1 MEIKSVMR
9 KYFHKYTSRT
19 HNIRYKYAELY
30 DEAPIQEKTVLYES
44 RDGNSFVDSPYRI
57 FQELVT
63 NTEFKD
69 FRHTIV
75 INENNIAAKAIIE
88 KIVELIPNKVTN
100 QISYVIRNS
109 DDYLECLASYKYLI
123 NNSTFQNFFIKKD
136 EQIYINTWH
145 GTPLKYMGFDIPG
158 NPSQSQNVLRNYLM
172 TDYLLSPNA
181 HTSRIFTNGYKL
193 EGIYQGQLMES
204 GYPRIDNTY
213 HPLTNMDEKL
223 SYFGITLDGRPTILY
238 CPTWSGSSI
247 TSPANNIKQ
256 LIAEF
261 DYLQQELGKDYQ
273 LFVKV
278 HPYLY
283 PFVKDLEELAGV
295 LISDF
300 FDVNELL
307 SVVDI
312 LVTDYSSIFFDF
324 LVEEKPIF
332 FYCPDYEQYIGDRGV
347 YLPLDS
353 LPGPLSTTIMVLCEQ
368 LKDYTKKQENG
379 YEAVVSSYRQTFC
392 QYDDGQVAKRL
403 INQIFL
409 GVDEDLKVVPT
420 ENGKERLVFYP
431 GSMENNGITSSFIN
445 LMHNLDYEKYDVS
458 LLLRTTKNY
467 EDVIL
472 TNLARLPEQV
482 RLLFRPGNPLLRFY
496 EDLADDKFRS
506 NPENLQRLKELPIE
520 GYKRESKRALGNTS
534 FKAAIDFSGYSFY
547 WGIYTAFAD
556 AKTKI
561 VYQHNDLFSDSNK
574 VIEGRKVHYLN
585 LNALFRLY
593 NQFDYILSVSK
604 ATMLVNRESLVQFVN
619 NPDKFQYCINT
630 IDPTRILTLAGKLV
644 ADDSIEE
651 LTTPT
656 VDFKLHKEAGVG
668 NVIESRVPVY
678 QDLSCIEKKQETIY
692 SFIPGERIETAARA
706 EVAGRCYVKTLKEH
720 ILIGWIEEQFI
731 VPGLD
736 PVLEKTPHESL
747 YRMIYP
753 GNHLIWKEPKDTVKE
768 NVEVTDARSTRGI
781 YFHSKWLVRTMRS
794 AYVDVWVRGKLLGWV
809 DIAAAKDVYSHATTA
824 VRSYYKVMSYKVN
837 HSLSFKIKE
846 NTLMR
851 FTEDFYGRVSLNEGD
866 IVWARPIGLFD
877 NRPQIVDLKQLNKS
891 VLHVV
896 TKAITAKGASYQ
908 AEKDGRTIG
917 WISDDKV
924 TQIDASKD
932 VLLATTDIDVVL
944 KLKENNVLYQS
955 ITLENPVNTSIDYHT
970 GYPSTQMYET
980 IEGSIYRIDLG
991 TNRYAYAPESA
1002 VTIIK
1007 NNMLTDINGDTILP
1021 INPAYQNFVNIGRL
1035 SPEKN
1040 QANLILAFKTFV
1052 QEQPDARLY
1061 IMGDGV
1067 LKDELLDLIMTSG
1080 LQEKVFLLGQKLNP
1094 FEILVQC
1101 DYFILPSLYEGQ
1113 PMVLLEAMTLGMTII
1128 ASDIPANRDVLKD
1141 GTRGILIEGT
1151 TSEAI
1156 ADTLLAGNYRNRHFD
1171 TFDAYEYNRQAVASF
1186 YRFIE

>member
-63 NTEFKD
+63 NTDFKD

-181 HTSRIFTNGYKL
+181 HTSKIFTNGYKL

-213 HPLTNMDEKL
+213 QPLTNMDEKL

-368 LKDYTKKQENG
+368 LKNYTKKQENG

-409 GVDEDLKVVPT
+409 GVDEELKVVPT

-458 LLLRTTKNY
+458 LLLRTPRNY
-467 EDVIL
+467 EKKIL
-472 TNLARLPEQV
+472 NNLERLPKEV
-482 RLLFRPGNPLLRFY
+482 RLLFRVGTPVLRFS

-506 NPENLQRLKELPIE
+506 DPQNPQRLKELPE
-520 GYKRESKRALGNTS
+520 RGYRRESRRALGNTS

-604 ATMLVNRESLVQFVN
+604 ATMLVNRESLAQFVN

-630 IDPTRILTLAGKLV
+630 IDPTRILTSAGRIE
-644 ADDSIEE
+644 ADNTIEARE
-651 LTTPT
+651 DNEASF
-656 VDFKLHKEAGVG
+656 VLHKKTGVG
-668 NVIESRVPVY
+668 NVSESKISVY
-678 QDLSCIEKKQETIY
+678 QDLSYVIKQQ
-692 SFIPGERIETAARA
+692 SKVCFFSPGELVEIAALA
-706 EVAGRCYVKTLKEH
+706 EVDGRVFVKILKDH
-720 ILIGWIEEQFI
+720 ILIGWIEEQFV
-731 VPGLD
+731 VPALD
-736 PVLEKTPHESL
+736 PILEKNPHNSL

-753 GNHLIWKEPKDTVKE
+753 GNHAIWKEPKDTVE
-768 NVEVTDARSTRGI
+768 NNIEITDAKSMRGI
-781 YFHSKWLVRTMRS
+781 YFHSKWMVKTIRSNFVDIWIGDRLV
-794 AYVDVWVRGKLLGWV
+794 GWV
-809 DIAAAKDVYSHATTA
+809 NAAAAKDMYLHQSAP
-824 VRSYYKVMSYKVN
+824 VRSYYKAMSYKVN

-851 FTEDFYGRVSLNEGD
+851 FNEDVYGKVNLTENDT
-866 IVWARPIGLFD
+866 VWARPIGLFQ
-877 NRPQIVDLKQLNKS
+877 NRPQVVDYQQLNDS
-891 VLHVV
+891 VMHII
-896 TKAITAKGASYQ
+896 TKAITAEGTSYQ
-908 AEKDGRTIG
+908 IEKDGRKVG
-917 WISDDKV
+917 WVAEDKV
-924 TQIDASKD
+924 TKIDFAEG
-932 VLLATTDIDVVL
+932 VVL
-944 KLKENNVLYQS
+944 STTEIDQEVSLKSGAILYQNVALS
-955 ITLENPVNTSIDYHT
+955 IPISEIDNYC
-970 GYPSTQMYET
+970 GVVSVDSKYET
-980 IEGSIYRIDLG
+980 VGSLVYRVKLG
-991 TNRYAYAPESA
+991 LDRYAYAPESA

-1080 LQEKVFLLGQKLNP
+1080 LKEKVFLLGQKPNP